1 MAQLQ
6 AILKYQEVD
15 KKLYAIEREL
25 SSSETRKEY
34 VKIKKFLEAAPEKL
48 EALDVK
54 AKALRAEAED
64 LESKYAKL
72 EEMLKEFDSVE
83 ELISGGADVS
93 FYKKKVQAA
102 ADKMKKLKADLN
114 ALFTSVKETDEEYQ
128 KLKKQVLSLGKKWE
142 EVSKAYKEL
151 KAQKDVE
158 KKPFEEELST
168 LAADI
173 PAAMLEIYKTKRKEK
188 IFPVVGQIVGS
199 RCPYCSME
207 LPIAARSKLSGGGW
221 IECEN
226 HICNRVLFE

>member
-15 KKLYAIEREL
+15 KKLYAIDREL

-34 VKIKKFLEAAPEKL
+34 VKLKKFLEAAPEKL

-54 AKALRAEAED
+54 AKSLRAEAED
-64 LESKYAKL
+64 LEGKYAKL

-93 FYKKKVQAA
+93 FYKKKVQTAM
-102 ADKMKKLKADLN
+102 DKMKKLKADLN

-188 IFPVVGQIVGS
+188 IFPVVGQIVGG

>member
-15 KKLYAIEREL
+15 KKVYAIEREL
-25 SSSETRKEY
+25 SGSEARKEY
-34 VKIKKFLEAAPEKL
+34 VKVKKFLEAAPEKL

-54 AKALRAEAED
+54 AKSLRAEAES
-64 LESKYAKL
+64 LEEKYAKL
-72 EEMLKEFDSVE
+72 EEVLKEFDSVE
-83 ELISGGADVS
+83 ELISGGADVA
-93 FYKKKVQAA
+93 FYKKKVQTAV
-102 ADKMKKLKADLN
+102 DKMRKLKADLN
-114 ALFTSVKETDEEYQ
+114 ALLTSVKETDEEYQ
-128 KLKKQVLSLGKKWE
+128 KLKKQVIATSNKWE

-151 KAQKDVE
+151 KAKKDVE
-158 KKPFEEELST
+158 KKPLEAELSA

-188 IFPVVGQIVGS
+188 IFPIVGQIVQN